1 MKRERTFYTNNRDHE
16 QAKRKEGWHIRQG
29 LCARRKGG
37 MGRWEVNRDQVTRG
51 GLKQCSVSVM
61 VALQNGSP
69 HHAITVLFTIHVFS
83 STSSLES
90 VLERNSTGDKDST
103 RRPWHH
109 GRGQV

>member
-1 MKRERTFYTNNRDHE
+1 
-16 QAKRKEGWHIRQG
+16 
-29 LCARRKGG
+29 